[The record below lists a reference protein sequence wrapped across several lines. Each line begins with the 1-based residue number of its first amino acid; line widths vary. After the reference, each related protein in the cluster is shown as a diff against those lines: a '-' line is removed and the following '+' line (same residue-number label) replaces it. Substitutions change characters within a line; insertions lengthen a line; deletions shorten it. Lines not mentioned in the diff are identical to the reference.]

1 MCQTVVKN
9 VVNYLFIFYVCLS
22 FLIFFNDSKFV
33 LQLIIKGKKKLRF
46 NFNSLAMESYK
57 HDRVLVSC
65 NHNSIWLMSI
75 WLYGFVC
82 RVHVVS
88 TNEYL
93 TIWVNFNLTCLLNRS
108 KFLNSNTT
116 HLLNGLVMSTCLS
129 DFIKTK
135 RKNKF

>member
-65 NHNSIWLMSI
+65 NHNSIWL
-75 WLYGFVC
+75 YGFVC

-116 HLLNGLVMSTCLS
+116 HLLNGLVVSTCLS